1 MKKQSNYPPG
11 WDEARVGQVLS
22 HYEDQT
28 EEEAVAEDEAAFK
41 ACKKI
46 STSLDVDLLSEII
59 LAVEEWMNRRG
70 LALIPV
76 KKAELIVT
84 LYCHFLEEGR
94 KVDKKTVGRI
104 CLKLVAEGLGGP
116 HDRRRRNQS

>member
-1 MKKQSNYPPG
+1 MKKKSTYPPG
-11 WDEARVGQVLS
+11 WDEARVRRVLA
-22 HYEDQT
+22 HYEAQK
-28 EEEAVAEDEAAFK
+28 EEAAVAEDEAAFK
-41 ACKKI
+41 ATKEI
-46 STSLDVDLLSEII
+46 TSSLDVDLLSEII

-70 LALIPV
+70 LDLIPI

-104 CLKLVAEGLGGP
+104 CLKLVA
-116 HDRRRRNQS
+116 